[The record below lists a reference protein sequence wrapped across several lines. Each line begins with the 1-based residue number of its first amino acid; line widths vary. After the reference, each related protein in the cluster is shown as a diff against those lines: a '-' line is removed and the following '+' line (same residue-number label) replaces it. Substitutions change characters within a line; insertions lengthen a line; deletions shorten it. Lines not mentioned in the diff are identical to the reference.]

1 MCEASRGGSYSFY
14 TAYGQKGVTAMTF
27 TNIHD
32 LSDHIKRYH
41 SSFAGHRIAPACA
54 NVRVFGTLIRFVD
67 QLNKEPAMVGA
78 TFEAVLYTD
87 GISVPTEIEINRI
100 GSGYEYIERVKC

>member
-1 MCEASRGGSYSFY
+1 MPAGRKES
-14 TAYGQKGVTAMTF
+14 AMNF
-27 TNIHD
+27 TKIHD
-32 LSDHIKRYH
+32 LSDHIKKYH

-54 NVRVFGTLIRFVD
+54 NVRVFDTLMRFD
-67 QLNKEPAMVGA
+67 SQLKTVPAMVGA

-100 GSGYEYIERVKC
+100 DDGYEYIERIKH

>member
-1 MCEASRGGSYSFY
+1 
-14 TAYGQKGVTAMTF
+14 MTF

-32 LSDHIKRYH
+32 LSDHIKKNH
-41 SSFAGHRIAPACA
+41 SSFAGHRIVPACA
-54 NVRVFGTLIRFVD
+54 NVRVFDTLMRFD
-67 QLNKEPAMVGA
+67 SLLKKEHAMAGA

-100 GSGYEYIERVKC
+100 DDGYEYIERVRN